1 VRAYKVPTA
10 TPESDGT
17 LQWDSTTLVYV
28 EVRAGGETGIGF
40 TYADADQILYQL
52 IDERRSPGEIA
63 ALGLDPVMVQVIWDR
78 VRNTQFKRQPPLIAK
93 LSARSVGQDFRYPR
107 DWGH

>member
-1 VRAYKVPTA
+1 MSATNAVRADARIDALEVRAYKVPTA

-40 TYADADQILYQL
+40 TYADAATAKL
-52 IDERRSPGEIA
+52 IDTLLRE
-63 ALGLDPVMVQVIWDR
+63 VI
-78 VRNTQFKRQPPLIAK
+78 
-93 LSARSVGQDFRYPR
+93 VGR
-107 DWGH
+107 DADL